1 MPSDRADTGR
11 SPENR
16 LIPAGLR
23 PLRKNPEPL
32 RLPNRPEDHIS
43 EPPLQFYAGLMRIKF
58 HTVAAIVVL
67 VAAGAWVA
75 TGKYTFV
82 GSDIGAH
89 AEAATPPSAE
99 TPVAEPPTAAAAE
112 PEQALVLQTVAYT
125 IAAPAPYER
134 TIRLA
139 GQTQAD
145 KQVVLVARAAGAV
158 TELPVTDGDSVDAGA
173 LVMAVE
179 GPEKLAAVESAR
191 AQLTTASNQAEA
203 NEKLRARGAMS
214 ELQYEASVAARE
226 AARSGLEA
234 AQAQVDQLEV
244 RTPFA
249 GLIDEVFVE
258 EGSWVTP
265 GNQVAALLALD
276 PIVVVGEVNERDLQ
290 SVTSGTGAQVTFG
303 DGTSSEGVVR
313 YVRRE
318 ASGQTRT
325 FPIEVAI
332 DNPDAAIP
340 AGMSAEIRLAVKTG
354 PAILL
359 PRSAITLDSEGNLG
373 VRVLG
378 DGDTV
383 AFLKVAIIDDTPDG
397 LVLAGIDAGTRII
410 VSGQDMVS
418 DGQKVIAVAADDA
431 AGAGQNA
438 GQNAGQGAE

>member
-1 MPSDRADTGR
+1 
-11 SPENR
+11 
-16 LIPAGLR
+16 
-23 PLRKNPEPL
+23 
-32 RLPNRPEDHIS
+32 
-43 EPPLQFYAGLMRIKF
+43 MRIRF

-75 TGKYTFV
+75 TGKYAFV

-99 TPVAEPPTAAAAE
+99 PPAAEPLAAAAPA
-112 PEQALVLQTVAYT
+112 PEQAPALQTVAYT
-125 IAAPAPYER
+125 IAAPAPYAR

-145 KQVVLVARAAGAV
+145 KQVILVARAAGAV
-158 TELPVTDGDSVDAGA
+158 SELPVAEGDSLDAGA

-203 NEKLRARGAMS
+203 NQKLRARGAMS

-234 AQAQVDQLEV
+234 AQAQVDQLKV
-244 RTPFA
+244 HTPFA

-258 EGSWVTP
+258 TGSWVTP
-265 GNQVAALLALD
+265 GTQVASLLSLD
-276 PIVVVGEVNERDLQ
+276 PIVVVGEVGERDLQ
-290 SVTSGTGAQVTFG
+290 SVGRGTVAKVTFG
-303 DGTSSEGVVR
+303 DGTVSEGTVR
-313 YVRRE
+313 YIRRE

-332 DNPDAAIP
+332 ANPDAAIP
-340 AGMSAEIRLAVKTG
+340 AGMSAEIRLAIETG
-354 PAILL
+354 PVVFL
-359 PRSAITLDSEGNLG
+359 PRSAITLDAAGNLG

-383 AFLKVAIIDDTPDG
+383 SFLKVTIIDDTPDG
-397 LVLAGIDAGTRII
+397 LVLSGIEAGTRII
-410 VSGQDMVS
+410 VSGQDMVT
-418 DGQKVIAVAADDA
+418 DGQEVIAVAAQGATGAGAA
-431 AGAGQNA
+431 AGAA
-438 GQNAGQGAE
+438 TGQGAE

>member
-1 MPSDRADTGR
+1 
-11 SPENR
+11 
-16 LIPAGLR
+16 
-23 PLRKNPEPL
+23 
-32 RLPNRPEDHIS
+32 
-43 EPPLQFYAGLMRIKF
+43 MRIRF

-89 AEAATPPSAE
+89 AEAATAPA
-99 TPVAEPPTAAAAE
+99 TEPPATEPPAADSPAAPATE
-112 PEQALVLQTVAYT
+112 PAPVLQTVAYT
-125 IAAPAPYER
+125 IAAPVPYER

-158 TELPVTDGDSVDAGA
+158 SDLPVAEGDSLEAGA

-203 NEKLRARGAMS
+203 NQKLRARGAMS

-234 AQAQVDQLEV
+234 AQAQVDQLKV
-244 RTPFA
+244 HTPFA

-258 EGSWVTP
+258 TGSWVTP
-265 GNQVAALLALD
+265 GTQVASLLALD
-276 PIVVVGEVNERDLQ
+276 PIVVVGEVGERDLQ
-290 SVTSGTGAQVTFG
+290 SVARGTLARVTFG
-303 DGTSSEGVVR
+303 DGTTSEGTVR
-313 YVRRE
+313 YIRRE
-318 ASGQTRT
+318 ASAQTRT

-332 DNPDAAIP
+332 ANPDAAIP
-340 AGMSAEIRLAVKTG
+340 AGMSAEIQLAIETG
-354 PAILL
+354 PVVFL
-359 PRSAITLDSEGNLG
+359 PRSAITLDAAGNLG

-378 DGDTV
+378 EGDTV
-383 AFLKVAIIDDTPDG
+383 SFLKVAIIDDTPDG
-397 LVLAGIDAGTRII
+397 MVLAGIEAGTRII
-410 VSGQDMVS
+410 VSGQDMVT
-418 DGQKVIAVAADDA
+418 DGQEVIAVAAEDA
-431 AGAGQNA
+431 TVAGM
-438 GQNAGQGAE
+438 GAE

>member
-1 MPSDRADTGR
+1 
-11 SPENR
+11 
-16 LIPAGLR
+16 
-23 PLRKNPEPL
+23 
-32 RLPNRPEDHIS
+32 
-43 EPPLQFYAGLMRIKF
+43 MRIRF

-67 VAAGAWVA
+67 IAAGAWVA

-82 GSDIGAH
+82 GSDIGA
-89 AEAATPPSAE
+89 EAGAAPAMSPDPAPAADLPAAE
-99 TPVAEPPTAAAAE
+99 TGSEPGAEPAP
-112 PEQALVLQTVAYT
+112 ALQSVAYA
-125 IAAPAPYER
+125 IAEPAPYER

-145 KQVVLVARAAGAV
+145 KQVVLVARTSGAV
-158 TELPVTDGDSVDAGA
+158 SELPVAEGDSLEAGA

-179 GPEKLAAVESAR
+179 GPERLAAVESAR
-191 AQLTTASNQAEA
+191 AQLTTATNQAEA

-226 AARSGLEA
+226 AARSGLES

-244 RTPFA
+244 VTPFA

-265 GNQVAALLALD
+265 GNEVASLLALD

-290 SVTSGTGAQVTFG
+290 SVGRGTMARVTFG
-303 DGTSSEGVVR
+303 DGTTSEGLVR

-332 DNPDAAIP
+332 ANPDATIP
-340 AGMSAEIRLAVKTG
+340 AGMSAEIQLAVETG

-359 PRSAITLDSEGNLG
+359 PRSAITLDAEGNLG

-378 DGDTV
+378 TDDTV
-383 AFLKVAIIDDTPDG
+383 AFLKVAILDDTPDG
-397 LVLAGIDAGTRII
+397 LVLSGIEADTRII

-418 DGQKVIAVAADDA
+418 DGQKVIAVAAEDSA
-431 AGAGQNA
+431 A
-438 GQNAGQGAE
+438 AGQGAD

>member
-1 MPSDRADTGR
+1 
-11 SPENR
+11 
-16 LIPAGLR
+16 
-23 PLRKNPEPL
+23 
-32 RLPNRPEDHIS
+32 
-43 EPPLQFYAGLMRIKF
+43 MRIRF

-67 VAAGAWVA
+67 IAAGAWVA

-82 GSDIGAH
+82 GSDIGA
-89 AEAATPPSAE
+89 EAGAAPAMSPDPAPAADLPAAE
-99 TPVAEPPTAAAAE
+99 TGSEPGEE
-112 PEQALVLQTVAYT
+112 PAPALQSVAYT
-125 IAAPAPYER
+125 IAEPAPYER

-145 KQVVLVARAAGAV
+145 KQVVLVARTSGAV
-158 TELPVTDGDSVDAGA
+158 SELPVAEGDSLEAGA

-179 GPEKLAAVESAR
+179 GPERLAAVKSAR
-191 AQLTTASNQAEA
+191 AQLTTATNQAEA

-226 AARSGLEA
+226 AARSGLES

-244 RTPFA
+244 VTPFA

-265 GNQVAALLALD
+265 GNEVASLLALD

-290 SVTSGTGAQVTFG
+290 SVGRGTMARVTFG
-303 DGTSSEGVVR
+303 DGTTSEGMVR

-332 DNPDAAIP
+332 ANPDATIP
-340 AGMSAEIRLAVKTG
+340 AGMSAEIQLAVETG

-359 PRSAITLDSEGNLG
+359 PRSAITLDAEGNLG

-378 DGDTV
+378 TDDTV
-383 AFLKVAIIDDTPDG
+383 AFLKVAILDDTPDG
-397 LVLAGIDAGTRII
+397 LVLSGIEADTRII

-418 DGQKVIAVAADDA
+418 DGQKVIAVAAEDSA
-431 AGAGQNA
+431 A
-438 GQNAGQGAE
+438 AGQGAD